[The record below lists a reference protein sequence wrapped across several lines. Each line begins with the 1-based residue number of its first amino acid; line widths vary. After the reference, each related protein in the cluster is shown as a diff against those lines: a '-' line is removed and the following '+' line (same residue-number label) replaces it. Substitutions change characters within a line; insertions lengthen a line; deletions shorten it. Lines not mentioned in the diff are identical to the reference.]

1 MKSMKTN
8 SLLLITA
15 ALVILQACS
24 SSNGKEETM
33 KSGTEKIPVKVM
45 TVAPV
50 EIASNI
56 QTSGVFTTDDE
67 TMLAFKTGGVIEKIF
82 VKEGDA
88 IKKGQLLAKLNL
100 TEIEAQV
107 AQARLGYEKAERD
120 QQRVKNLYRD
130 SVATLEQFQNV
141 NTALEVAAKQYEA
154 ARFNLSHSEIR
165 AVSNGF
171 VLRKMASEGQVISPG
186 TPVLQT
192 NGASQSKWKLRVGV
206 SDREWVLISI
216 GDKATVTT
224 DALPNQK
231 LEARVTRKSEGSDMM
246 GGSFNVELT
255 LANYEVS
262 LASGLYGKA
271 EIASTKKQKA
281 WSIPY
286 DALLDGNSQT
296 GYVFAL
302 TDGNKAKKTPITILS
317 IGRDNLL
324 VSSGLENTKQIIIS
338 GSAYLKDGSEV
349 EIRK

>member
-1 MKSMKTN
+1 MKNMKTL
-8 SLLLITA
+8 SLLVITA
-15 ALVILQACS
+15 AVVILQACS
-24 SSNGKEETM
+24 SSTGKEETM
-33 KSGTEKIPVKVM
+33 KAGLEKIPVKVM
-45 TVAPV
+45 TVAPMD
-50 EIASNI
+50 IASTI

-67 TMLAFKTGGVIEKIF
+67 TMLAFKTGGVIEKIY

-107 AQARLGYEKAERD
+107 AQARLGFEKAQRD

-130 SVATLEQFQNV
+130 SVATLEQYQNV
-141 NTALEVAAKQYEA
+141 NTALEVANKQYEA

-165 AVSNGF
+165 AVNNGF
-171 VLRKMASEGQVISPG
+171 VLRKMASEGQVILPG
-186 TPVLQT
+186 TPALQT
-192 NGASQSKWKLRVGV
+192 NGASQSNWKLRVGV
-206 SDREWVLISI
+206 SDREWAWITI

-231 LEARVTRKSEGSDMM
+231 LEATVTRKSEGSDTM
-246 GGSFNVELT
+246 GGAFSVELT
-255 LANYEVS
+255 VKGNANT

-271 EIASTKKQKA
+271 EIATAKKQRA

-286 DALLDGNSQT
+286 DALLDGNAQS

-302 TDGNKAKKTPITILS
+302 ADGGRAKKTPITILS
-317 IGRDNLL
+317 IDRDNLL
-324 VSSGLENTKQIIIS
+324 VSSGLENTNQIIIS

-349 EIRK
+349 AIRK